1 MVEGKKKSR
10 SLRRVYVRTPGGR
23 TVIHYRKRKPKLARC
38 GACGKSLSGV
48 LRERPY
54 KMRNMAKTKKRP
66 SRPYGGVL
74 CSKCMRLTLKQR
86 ARRSFLEKSSQKENA

>member
-38 GACGKSLSGV
+38 GICGKGLKGV
-48 LRERPY
+48 LRERPNR
-54 KMRNMAKTKKRP
+54 MRNLAKTKKRP

-74 CSKCMRLTLKQR
+74 CSNCTRLKLKHEVR
-86 ARRSFLEKSSQKENA
+86 KGQK